1 MKTFLTI
8 IFCFLVLTGC
18 KKAERIE
25 EKKQSNINPQISI
38 LGVFHFAGT
47 SDFSS
52 AEFESLESEK
62 RQQEIKEVVEKLKE
76 FRPTKVMLE
85 FPAFDSHYLD
95 SLYTETLKGNHD
107 YTINEIE
114 QLGFRLAKKLNH
126 SKVYSID
133 HKLDLPFEKLIE
145 FAEKNDK
152 ERFKNM
158 VASVEKQ
165 DKKESDFLETN
176 SILDYLIYRNSNEE
190 DIRNKDQYLNKTA
203 KFVNDSSY
211 IGAKFVSKWWERNI
225 YMMTNIDKWITST
238 DRVLVIVGA
247 AHRAVLK
254 DFYEDRTDIEY
265 VEITNFLKN
274 KTTTNSDYK

>member
-8 IFCFLVLTGC
+8 FFCFLVFTGC
-18 KKAERIE
+18 EKTKESG
-25 EKKQSNINPQISI
+25 EKKESNTTPKVSI

-52 AEFESLESEK
+52 VEFESLESEK
-62 RQQEIKEVVEKLKE
+62 RQQEIKEIVEKLKE

-85 FPAFDSHYLD
+85 FPSSDSQYLD
-95 SLYTETLKGNHD
+95 SLYTETLNGNHD

-114 QLGFRLAKKLNH
+114 QLGFRLAKELNH
-126 SKVYSID
+126 NKVYSID
-133 HKLDLPFEKLIE
+133 YRLDLPFEKLIE

-152 ERFKNM
+152 ERFENM
-158 VASVEKQ
+158 VASIKKQ
-165 DKKESDFLETN
+165 DKKESDFLERN
-176 SILDYLIYRNSNEE
+176 SILDYLIYRNSDEE
-190 DIRNKDQYLNKTA
+190 DIRNKDQYLNKSA

-225 YMMTNIDKWITST
+225 YMMTNIDKWITQN
-238 DRVLVIVGA
+238 DRILVIVGA

-254 DFYEDRTDIEY
+254 DFYEDRTDVEY
-265 VEITNFLKN
+265 VEITNFLK
-274 KTTTNSDYK
+274 KKK

>member
-1 MKTFLTI
+1 MDSMKTFLTI
-8 IFCFLVLTGC
+8 FFCSLVFTGC
-18 KKAERIE
+18 EKTKESV
-25 EKKQSNINPQISI
+25 EKKESNTTPKVSI

-52 AEFESLESEK
+52 VEFESLESEK
-62 RQQEIKEVVEKLKE
+62 RQQEIKEIVEKLKE

-85 FPAFDSHYLD
+85 FPSSDSQYLD
-95 SLYTETLKGNHD
+95 SLYTETLNGNHD

-114 QLGFRLAKKLNH
+114 QLGFRLAKELNH

-133 HKLDLPFEKLIE
+133 YRLDLPFEKLIE

-152 ERFKNM
+152 ERFENM
-158 VASVEKQ
+158 VASIKKQ
-165 DKKESDFLETN
+165 DKKESDFLERN
-176 SILDYLIYRNSNEE
+176 SILDYLIYRNSDEE
-190 DIRNKDQYLNKTA
+190 DIRNKDQYLNKSA

-225 YMMTNIDKWITST
+225 YMMTNIDKWITQN
-238 DRVLVIVGA
+238 DRILVIVGA

-254 DFYEDRTDIEY
+254 DFYEDRTDVEY
-265 VEITNFLKN
+265 VEITNFLK
-274 KTTTNSDYK
+274 KKK